1 MNNQLTERLEKISLL
16 EDLGYGEDL
25 IESILEADEKRNTTV
40 FGTFDSAKDAIRAAE
55 EAASGKKADKADKAG
70 K

>member
-25 IESILEADEKRNTTV
+25 IESILEADENGNTTI

-55 EAASGKKADKADKAG
+55 EAANGKKADKAEK
-70 K
+70 

>member
-25 IESILEADEKRNTTV
+25 IESILEADEKGNATV

-55 EAASGKKADKADKAG
+55 EAANGKKADKADKSE